1 MEFQKRY
8 EFDPKTDLLGTG
20 VFSRVYKAT
29 DVLLERTVALKFFTA
44 EASTKYQILGKLKKV
59 VKLEHQNLCKF
70 YDVELLSTKNVLGE
84 TENAVVVIME
94 YLEAG
99 DFRSFTQDHPQYTD
113 KLLVDVL
120 RGLSYMHKSGLVYR
134 DLKPQNILIK
144 MEHDEPVAKLVDFGF
159 TRLAGTDDD
168 GSTPQMGSIEYM
180 PPEHFNPKRY
190 GIRGSI
196 SANLDLWSF
205 GLLVYE
211 TVTGKK
217 LFGSVSAGVSEGEV
231 MSNILYQF
239 PLAQFNKLPGIYREI
254 VNRCVVKDANE
265 RVQNA
270 TELISQFE
278 KELVTTATH
287 IKHVH
292 PKGASNG
299 HHIKPEPGSRQIP
312 DFLQK
317 TKDAEDAKFVH
328 SNGKARNGE
337 EPYVIK
343 PGKAQEKTEDAPS
356 IHSRDA
362 KNDLAAK
369 PVPEL
374 KKETHV
380 EEDRE
385 LKKDSRI
392 VIDAKF
398 VDNSNEAAQINSFRE
413 KKPEIKSTGINF
425 PPGIPHHELDRSFEV
440 KSGLPPPVSRAKLE
454 QRRIAR
460 RNRNII
466 LLVVGLA
473 IVAGAI
479 VYFYDFLF
487 KPANIVVQPTKAPTA
502 TASYKIPQL
511 INVTGG
517 TFQMGSV
524 APEAQENEKPVHSV
538 TVGAFDI
545 SKFEVTVRQFSLF
558 INETKYVTTS
568 DSLGF
573 SWIYKGG
580 QWVKGKNA
588 NWTNDISGKI
598 IEVSEMDMPVIHVSW
613 YDAMNYCSWLS
624 KETGQKF
631 RLPTEA
637 EWEFAARG
645 GNNSNQYLYSGDN
658 DADQV
663 GWFEANSKENVA
675 KVGQKRP
682 NELGLYDMSGNVME
696 WCYDFYRDDYY
707 ADTKRDNIFGPDTG
721 TEKVARGGSWF
732 TSNLLCRSTFRMAYP
747 PNSRGGS
754 IGFRICRT
762 GE

>member
-99 DFRSFTQDHPQYTD
+99 DFRSFTQDYPQYTN
-113 KLLVDVL
+113 KLLVNVL
-120 RGLSYMHKSGLVYR
+120 KGLSYMHKSGLVYR

-144 MEHDEPVAKLVDFGF
+144 MEDDEPVAKLVDFGF

-168 GSTPQMGSIEYM
+168 GSTAVMGTIEYM

-196 SANLDLWSF
+196 SGNLDLWSF
-205 GLLVYE
+205 GMLVYE
-211 TVTGKK
+211 TVTSKK

-270 TELISQFE
+270 TELISLFE
-278 KELVTTATH
+278 KELVTTASH
-287 IKHVH
+287 IKQLQQ
-292 PKGASNG
+292 KGVTNG
-299 HHIKPEPGSRQIP
+299 HHIKPEPGSRHIP

-317 TKDAEDAKFVH
+317 TKNAEDAKFIH

-337 EPYVIK
+337 EPYVTK
-343 PGKAQEKTEDAPS
+343 SGKIQEKTEDAPS
-356 IHSRDA
+356 IQSRDA
-362 KNDLAAK
+362 KNVPAAR
-369 PVPEL
+369 PVPDL
-374 KKETHV
+374 KKEIHV
-380 EEDRE
+380 TEDKE
-385 LKKDSRI
+385 PKKDSRI
-392 VIDAKF
+392 IIDAKF
-398 VDNSNEAAQINSFRE
+398 VDNSSDPQINSFRE
-413 KKPEIKSTGINF
+413 KKPEIKSTGANF
-425 PPGIPHHELDRSFEV
+425 PPHIPNHDLDRTKEV

-466 LLVVGLA
+466 LVLIGLA
-473 IVAGAI
+473 LVAAAI
-479 VYFYDFLF
+479 IYFYDSLF
-487 KPANIVVQPTKAPTA
+487 KPANKVVQPTKVSTTP
-502 TASYKIPQL
+502 ASHKIPQL
-511 INVTGG
+511 ITVTGG
-517 TFQMGSV
+517 TFQMGS
-524 APEAQENEKPVHSV
+524 AGPEAQENEKPVHAV

-598 IEVSEMDMPVIHVSW
+598 IEVSEMDKPVIHVSW
-613 YDAMNYCSWLS
+613 YDAMNYCNWLS
-624 KETGQKF
+624 KESGQKF

-645 GNNSNQYLYSGDN
+645 GNNSSQYLYSGDN
-658 DADQV
+658 DIDQV

-707 ADTKRDNIFGPDTG
+707 AETKRNNIFGPDTG

>member
-29 DVLLERTVALKFFTA
+29 DVLLDRIVALKFFTA

-99 DFRSFTQDHPQYTD
+99 NFRSFTQDYPQYTD

-120 RGLSYMHKSGLVYR
+120 KGLSYMHKSSLVYR
-134 DLKPQNILIK
+134 DLKPQNILVK

-159 TRLAGTDDD
+159 TRVAGTDDD
-168 GSTPQMGSIEYM
+168 ASTAVMGTIEYM

-190 GIRGSI
+190 GISGSI

-270 TELISQFE
+270 AELIGLFG
-278 KELVTTATH
+278 KELVTSAAH
-287 IKHVH
+287 IKQIQ
-292 PKGASNG
+292 PKGVTNG
-299 HHIKPEPGSRQIP
+299 HHIKPEPGSRHIP

-317 TKDAEDAKFVH
+317 TKNAEEAKFIH
-328 SNGKARNGE
+328 SNGKVHKGE

-343 PGKAQEKTEDAPS
+343 PGKAQEKTENASS
-356 IHSRDA
+356 IQPRDA
-362 KNDLAAK
+362 KNDPAARA
-369 PVPEL
+369 VPEL
-374 KKETHV
+374 EKDIHVTEDKET
-380 EEDRE
+380 
-385 LKKDSRI
+385 KKDSRI

-398 VDNSNEAAQINSFRE
+398 VDNGNDAQISSFRE
-413 KKPEIKSTGINF
+413 KKPEIKSTGTNF
-425 PPGIPHHELDRSFEV
+425 PPRIPNHDLDRINEV
-440 KSGLPPPVSRAKLE
+440 KSSLPPPVSRAKLE

-466 LLVVGLA
+466 LFLIGLA
-473 IVAGAI
+473 LIAGAVI
-479 VYFYDFLF
+479 YFYDSLF
-487 KPANIVVQPTKAPTA
+487 KPANKVVQPTKVSTAP
-502 TASYKIPQL
+502 ASYKIPPL

-524 APEAQENEKPVHSV
+524 GPDAQENEKPVHSV

-545 SKFEVTVRQFSLF
+545 SKFEVTVRQFSVF
-558 INETKYVTTS
+558 INETKSGTTS

-573 SWIYKGG
+573 SWIYKGR

-598 IEVSEMDMPVIHVSW
+598 IEVNEMDMPVIHVSW
-613 YDAMNYCSWLS
+613 YDAMNYCKWLS

-658 DADQV
+658 EIDQV
-663 GWFEANSKENVA
+663 GWFEVNSKENVA

-696 WCYDFYRDDYY
+696 WCYDFYRDNYY
-707 ADTKRDNIFGPDTG
+707 ADTKRDNIFGPDAG

-732 TSNLLCRSTFRMAYP
+732 TPNSLCRSTFRMAYP